1 MTKRQTEELDYYE
14 QQRQNEFA
22 FKEMLKSVRPELF
35 VLMDILDQTSINPLV
50 VWKVIRQLNNIAL
63 GTGYGQVTVHIE
75 NGKVTFIRGE
85 DSDRVNEML
94 LTAKTDE

>member
-1 MTKRQTEELDYYE
+1 MGKQKAPVELDYYE
-14 QQRQNEFA
+14 QQKQNEFA

-63 GTGYGQVTVHIE
+63 GTGYGQVVVQIE
-75 NGKVTFIRGE
+75 NGKCTFIRGE
-85 DSDRVNEML
+85 DSDKVNEVL
-94 LTAKTDE
+94 IRKEEQ